1 MQTENAVF
9 NSDPNACHDVIFQ
22 NINSKFYEIMQHL
35 PVNFKLKQ
43 FAELNTRNTTK
54 KIDPKFQFISHV
66 SLCGMREKSSALK
79 YDRSFHYGGSVW
91 YVRERMHRR
100 AAYSND
106 VTIARRREV
115 RQQNRANC
123 RSCRTNQIIRPLN

>member
-1 MQTENAVF
+1 MK
-9 NSDPNACHDVIFQ
+9 SC
-22 NINSKFYEIMQHL
+22 NIYWLILN
-35 PVNFKLKQ
+35 KQ

-123 RSCRTNQIIRPLN
+123 RSCRTNQIIRPLD